1 VEVVVHQGDSGEE
14 IAGTLTEANVVASE
28 DAFVAAYRANPNA
41 SSIQAGTYD
50 LQKEMRSSDAVR
62 ALLDPASR
70 ADMMITVPEGT
81 QAQDIYERISALLQ
95 VDTSEVEDA
104 ADDVAANYLPDE
116 AGGHIEGWLL
126 ASTYNV
132 TPEDTPKSIL
142 KSMVDRTVKALDKLE
157 VPREKREKMLTIASI
172 IEAEVVLPKDR
183 GKVARVVI
191 NRLDGCSGDGTLGMD
206 STYAYGL
213 GIPASQITQEQW
225 QADHPFNTWTVPGLP
240 PTPIN
245 SPGQAAIEAA
255 LDPPVGKW
263 CYFVTVNL

>member
-1 VEVVVHQGDSGEE
+1 
-14 IAGTLTEANVVASE
+14 
-28 DAFVAAYRANPNA
+28 
-41 SSIQAGTYD
+41 
-50 LQKEMRSSDAVR
+50 SSDAVR

-142 KSMVDRTVKALDKLE
+142 NSMVDRTVKALDKLE

-263 CYFVTVNL
+263 CYFVTVNLDTGQTRFTDDPGEHQENRELAREWLEKHQ